1 MYIIIILGIVA
12 VLTAIA
18 YIIDDAEKLLQN
30 DINRNYGNKGKEGAD
45 RDFTNSSEEILII
58 DPEQKVYLWNDSY
71 QIKTY
76 NYTYNYTYLCS
87 HEESLESQIFIG
99 SDMPDRKE
107 SFLKIARKVER
118 LELDLKHY
126 KEDMP
131 EAKYIDKEVT
141 DKFADLI
148 AEAKKIRSERLRE
161 LINEHKEKEAEAK
174 KAREEEEEKEAQE
187 KTIST
192 FKKLMDYDLDD

>member
-71 QIKTY
+71 QIK
-76 NYTYNYTYLCS
+76 TYNYTYLCS